1 MDAALQQLEGH
12 VNAGNVDAGSVL
24 LQQIKV
30 ARITENNVSDTQYVA
45 ALECGVF
52 LAVHAQ
58 DLDTFSRHMQQLQ
71 PLYAVLTTTMPR
83 KNHIIGLNLMALLVT
98 ASSSEFH
105 SELEL
110 LHHDQLSDPCIQFP
124 IAVERKFMV
133 GIYDEILSMVLPHPS
148 YQFFMEQLASTV
160 RDAIADC
167 IEVSYASLT
176 LQQAAEIMKFDY
188 VSQQQDFMEY
198 IETARED
205 WIIEN
210 ETITFQPSTTGTAI
224 SAQEIPSQQWIQQ
237 SLTYA
242 TEMERII

>member
-1 MDAALQQLEGH
+1 MDAALVQLEGH
-12 VNAGNVDAGSVL
+12 VASANVEAGSTL
-24 LQQIKV
+24 LQTIKV
-30 ARITENNVSDTQYVA
+30 ARFTGQNVTDAQYAA

-52 LAVHAQ
+52 LAVHAE
-58 DLDTFSRHMQQLQ
+58 DLDTFSRHMHQLQ
-71 PLYAVLTTTMPR
+71 PLYSVLPTMPR
-83 KNHIIGLNLMALLVT
+83 RNHITGLNLMALLVT

-110 LHHDQLSDPCIQFP
+110 LQDDQLSDPCIQFP

-133 GIYDEILSMVLPHPS
+133 GIYDEILSMALPHPT
-148 YQFFMEQLASTV
+148 YQFFMDQLASTV

-167 IEVSYASLT
+167 IEVSYTNLT
-176 LQQAAEIMKFDY
+176 VQQAAEIMKFDHATELR
-188 VSQQQDFMEY
+188 DFMDY
-198 IETARED
+198 VETSRED

-210 ETITFQPSTTGTAI
+210 DTITFQPSLVGAAMTT
-224 SAQEIPSQQWIQQ
+224 QDIPSQQLIQQ

>member
-1 MDAALQQLEGH
+1 MDTALIQLEGY
-12 VNAGNVDAGSVL
+12 AASGNVEAGSAL
-24 LQQIKV
+24 LQKIKV
-30 ARITENNVSDTQYVA
+30 SRFTEQNVTDVHFAA

-52 LAVHAQ
+52 LAVQAQ
-58 DLDTFSRHMQQLQ
+58 DLDTFSRHMHQLQ
-71 PLYAVLTTTMPR
+71 PLYAVLPGMPR
-83 KNHIIGLNLMALLVT
+83 KNHITGLNLMALLVT

-110 LHHDQLSDPCIQFP
+110 LQDNQLSDPCIQFP

-133 GIYDEILSMVLPHPS
+133 GIYDEILSMALPHPT
-148 YQFFMEQLASTV
+148 YQFFMDQLAGTV

-167 IEVSYASLT
+167 IEVSYTSLT
-176 LQQAAEIMKFDY
+176 LQQAAEIMKFDHA
-188 VSQQQDFMEY
+188 SELQDFMDY
-198 IETARED
+198 VETSRED

-210 ETITFQPSTTGTAI
+210 DTITFQPLVAGAAMTT
-224 SAQEIPSQQWIQQ
+224 QDIPSHQLIQQ